1 MSKAEL
7 VEKIAEQ
14 AKLTKVDAERAV
26 NAFISVLTD
35 SLKNGNDVTL
45 VGFGTFTTGERAE
58 RQGRNPQTGEVI
70 TISAKKIVKFKPGK
84 ALKEEVAG

>member
-26 NAFISVLTD
+26 NAFISVVTD
-35 SLKNGNDVTL
+35 SLKQGDDVTL
-45 VGFGTFTTGERAE
+45 VGFGTFTTGDRAE
-58 RQGRNPQTGEVI
+58 RQGRNPQTGEAI
-70 TISAKKIVKFKPGK
+70 TIAAKKVVKFKPGK
-84 ALKEEVAG
+84 ALKEEVGG

>member
-26 NAFISVLTD
+26 NAFINVVSA
-35 SLKNGNDVTL
+35 SLKAGDDVTL
-45 VGFGTFTTGERAE
+45 VGFGTFTTGDRAE
-58 RQGRNPQTGEVI
+58 RQGRNPQTGAVI
-70 TISAKKIVKFKPGK
+70 TISAKKVVKFKPGQ
-84 ALKEEVAG
+84 ALKEEVGG

>member
-26 NAFISVLTD
+26 NAFINVITA
-35 SLKNGNDVTL
+35 SLKAGDDVTL
-45 VGFGTFTTGERAE
+45 VGFGTFTTGDRAE

-70 TISAKKIVKFKPGK
+70 TISAKKVVKFKPGK

>member
-1 MSKAEL
+1 MSNAEL

-26 NAFISVLTD
+26 NAFINVVSA
-35 SLKNGNDVTL
+35 SLKAGDDVTL
-45 VGFGTFTTGERAE
+45 VGFGTFTTGDRAE
-58 RQGRNPQTGEVI
+58 RQGRNPQTGAVI
-70 TISAKKIVKFKPGK
+70 TIAAKKVVKFKPGK

>member
-26 NAFISVLTD
+26 NAFINVITA
-35 SLKNGNDVTL
+35 SLKAGDDVTL
-45 VGFGTFTTGERAE
+45 VGFGTFTTGDRAE
-58 RQGRNPQTGEVI
+58 RQGRNPQTGEAI
-70 TISAKKIVKFKPGK
+70 TISAKKVVQFKPGK
-84 ALKEEVAG
+84 ALKEEVGG